1 MLANLQWASQI
12 AAVPYVPGVV
22 HQTGWQPVKDGGLTR
37 RAKNIRAFRSVWR
50 GVSGALF
57 CAVAACA
64 PALAQT
70 GPAELPPAEVQA
82 ATPQAAITPPV
93 IPGADAP
100 AFTEALALWL
110 ADDEE
115 AGLNA
120 LATLAA
126 EGNRAAQILLGLIDK
141 SSALQG
147 PWLAALPR
155 AGRIAV
161 MRAPGGIS
169 GRSWLA
175 AAANQPLAENWLAL
189 LSVEAGLPV
198 VHRFHELGEVRA
210 AREALVA
217 LAAREHPDLR
227 SAAPEGLDP
236 ELTYLLWRTA
246 DAGRRAHLESL
257 VPAGHPQRRMMG
269 DAPGDGALEDW
280 LNTDSAAL
288 ALTSLCDAR
297 CPESRATCQTG
308 AYGAIASHSAML
320 LLGSPAE
327 ALISQQDFLQSP
339 RGQATVLRRILQST
353 DARGRAAM
361 IGQMREHDE
370 CLANVLAD
378 ERVRY
383 HYRRPGVENDTTERG
398 E

>member
-1 MLANLQWASQI
+1 
-12 AAVPYVPGVV
+12 
-22 HQTGWQPVKDGGLTR
+22 VKDGGLTR
-37 RAKNIRAFRSVWR
+37 RAKNSRAFRSVWR

-57 CAVAACA
+57 CAVAASA

-70 GPAELPPAEVQA
+70 RPAGLPPAEVQP
-82 ATPQAAITPPV
+82 ATSQPVSLQPLSLESVTPPV

-110 ADDEE
+110 ADEE
-115 AGLNA
+115 EPA
-120 LATLAA
+120 LRGFATLAA

-161 MRAPGGIS
+161 MRASGGMS
-169 GRSWLA
+169 GQSWLTVA
-175 AAANQPLAENWLAL
+175 ADQPLAENWLAL
-189 LSVEAGLPV
+189 LSVDADLPV
-198 VHRFHELGEVRA
+198 VLRFYGLGEMRA
-210 AREALVA
+210 GREALAA

-227 SAAPEGLDP
+227 TVAPEALDP
-236 ELTYLLWRTA
+236 ELIYLLWRTA
-246 DAGRRAHLESL
+246 DAGRRAHLEAL
-257 VPAGHPQRRMMG
+257 VPADHPQRRMMG
-269 DAPGDGALEDW
+269 DPPGDGALETW
-280 LNTDSAAL
+280 LNADPAAL
-288 ALTSLCDAR
+288 ALTALCDAR
-297 CPESRATCQTG
+297 CPESRTTCLTG
-308 AYGAIASHSAML
+308 AYDAIASHSTLL

-327 ALISQQDFLQSP
+327 ALISQHEFLHSP

-361 IGQMREHDE
+361 IGQMRGHDE

-383 HYRRPGVENDTTERG
+383 HYRRPGVENDTTERV